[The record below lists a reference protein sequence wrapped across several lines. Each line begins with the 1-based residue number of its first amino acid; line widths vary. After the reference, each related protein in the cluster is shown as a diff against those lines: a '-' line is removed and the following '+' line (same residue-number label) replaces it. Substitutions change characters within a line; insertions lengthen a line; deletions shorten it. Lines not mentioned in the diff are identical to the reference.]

1 MANLL
6 MWYQGNAGSKFPN
19 CDGGPEF
26 QCPVSKRIAAE
37 YGRDHFTLTNVVN
50 PNLGDYG
57 HNEGWL
63 NRAYDEVEAG
73 DILWLILVPPVHC
86 VEDVAIIT
94 EETMAEFSSMES
106 LGGAVV
112 TLVGAKFEAADDET
126 GLCAPV
132 GSVTDYNV
140 VNFAAGE
147 LAKPTADRTKTDIF
161 LAPTEWYG
169 VGIRIDTMPT
179 DAVSLADITAKI
191 AVVAHVQGYDSQIH
205 M

>member
-1 MANLL
+1 
-6 MWYQGNAGSKFPN
+6 
-19 CDGGPEF
+19 
-26 QCPVSKRIAAE
+26 
-37 YGRDHFTLTNVVN
+37 
-50 PNLGDYG
+50 
-57 HNEGWL
+57 
-63 NRAYDEVEAG
+63 
-73 DILWLILVPPVHC
+73 
-86 VEDVAIIT
+86 
-94 EETMAEFSSMES
+94 MES

-112 TLVGAKFEAADDET
+112 TLVGAKFAAADET

-132 GSVTDYNV
+132 GLVTDYNV

-179 DAVSLADITAKI
+179 DVVSLADITAKI